1 MKLKLSAI
9 AAGVLG
15 IALASAGCGSTSN
28 VGSTSSTAASGSST
42 ASASSSGSAATTTGF
57 GSANQALCSSAV
69 NTKPGYP
76 NSIGTIA
83 GGSKTLTG
91 AGSTFVA
98 PMMSDWTKAYSTATG
113 NQVTYD
119 SIGSGGGVAQVQAN
133 TVNFGDSDTGMNA
146 ADLAKAKGP
155 VLQIPLLLGAVVP
168 TYNLPGIGAGLK
180 FTGNVLGEIYAGTI
194 KMWNDPAL
202 TALNPGVNLPDAPI
216 AVVHRSDGSGTTG
229 IWTDYLTKESP
240 TWVSTL
246 GGPSK
251 SSGKTVA
258 WPVGIGGKGN
268 EGVSGVISQ
277 TQDSLGYL
285 ESDYAI
291 SQNLTFGQVENKAGK
306 FIEPCLASIIPAVNG
321 VTFPASLNISLTDG
335 TDPNVYPI
343 SGTTY
348 ALVYEHQTS
357 QATAAALVNFFGWV
371 LSSGQDL
378 NASLYYAPLGS
389 ALQQLSVAQLKK
401 ITVNGQPVVK

>member
-1 MKLKLSAI
+1 MKLKLSAA

-15 IALASAGCGSTSN
+15 IALVSAGCGSTAN
-28 VGSTSSTAASGSST
+28 VGGGSTPAASGSSGSSS
-42 ASASSSGSAATTTGF
+42 ASAAGF
-57 GSANQALCSSAV
+57 GSANQALCSGAV
-69 NTKPGYP
+69 TTKPGYK
-76 NSIGTIA
+76 NTIGTIA

-98 PMMSDWTKAYSTATG
+98 PMMSDWTKAYSQATG

-133 TVNFGDSDTGMNA
+133 TVNFGDSDVGMKPSEIA
-146 ADLAKAKGP
+146 AAKGGP

-180 FTGNVLGEIYAGTI
+180 FTGNVLGEIYAGKI

-202 TALNPGVNLPDAPI
+202 TALNPGVNLPDAAI

-246 GGPSK
+246 GGASK

-258 WPVGIGGKGN
+258 WPTGIGGKGN
-268 EGVSGVISQ
+268 EGVSGAISQ

-291 SQNLTFGQVENKAGK
+291 AQNLTYGQVENKAGK
-306 FIEPCLASIIPAVNG
+306 FIEPCIASIIPTVNG

-357 QATAAALVNFFGWV
+357 KATAAALVNFFAWV
-371 LSSGQDL
+371 LSTGQDL

-389 ALQQLSVAQLKK
+389 ALQQLAVGQLKK
-401 ITVNGQPVVK
+401 ITLNGQPVA

>member
-1 MKLKLSAI
+1 MKLKLSAA

-15 IALASAGCGSTSN
+15 IALVSAGCGSTAN
-28 VGSTSSTAASGSST
+28 VGSTSTPAASGSSAAPGSPS
-42 ASASSSGSAATTTGF
+42 ASAAGF
-57 GSANQALCSSAV
+57 GSANQALCSGTV
-69 NTKPGYP
+69 NTKPGYK
-76 NSIGTIA
+76 NAIGTVA

-133 TVNFGDSDTGMNA
+133 TVNFGDSDVGMKPSEIA
-146 ADLAKAKGP
+146 AAKGGP
-155 VLQIPLLLGAVVP
+155 VLQVPLLLGAVVP
-168 TYNLPGIGAGLK
+168 AYNLPGIGGGLK
-180 FTGNVLGEIYAGTI
+180 FTGNVLGEIFAGKI
-194 KMWNDPAL
+194 KTWNDPAL
-202 TALNPGVNLPDAPI
+202 TALNPGVNLPGAAI

-240 TWVSTL
+240 AWVSAL
-246 GGPSK
+246 GGASK

-258 WPVGIGGKGN
+258 WPTGIGGKGN
-268 EGVSGVISQ
+268 EGVSGAISQ

-285 ESDYAI
+285 ESDFAI
-291 SQNLTFGQVENKAGK
+291 AQNLTYGQVQNKAGK
-306 FIEPCLASIIPAVNG
+306 FIEPCIASIIPAVNG

-357 QATAAALVNFFGWV
+357 KATAAALVNFFAWV

-378 NASLYYAPLGS
+378 NASLYYAPLGP

-401 ITVNGQPVVK
+401 ITLNGQPVVG

>member
-1 MKLKLSAI
+1 MRLKLSVV
-9 AAGVLG
+9 AAGALG
-15 IALASAGCGSTSN
+15 TALVVTGCGSTNN
-28 VGSTSSTAASGSST
+28 VGSTSTSTGTS
-42 ASASSSGSAATTTGF
+42 ASASASAGAVSSVGF
-57 GSANQALCSSAV
+57 GSANQTLCSGAV
-69 NTKPGYP
+69 NSKPNYP
-76 NSIGTIA
+76 NAIGTIA

-98 PMMSDWTKAYSTATG
+98 PMMSDWTKAYNTATG
-113 NQVTYD
+113 VQVSYS

-168 TYNLPGIGAGLK
+168 TYNLTGVGAGLK
-180 FTGNVLGEIYAGTI
+180 FTGNVLGEIYAGKIT
-194 KMWNDPAL
+194 KWNDPAL
-202 TALNPGVNLPDAPI
+202 TALNPGVSLPDEAI

-246 GGPSK
+246 GGASK
-251 SSGKTVA
+251 SKGKTVA

-277 TQDSLGYL
+277 TQGSLGYL
-285 ESDYAI
+285 ESDFAI
-291 SQNLTFGQVENKAGK
+291 AQNLTYGQVQNKAGT
-306 FIEPCLASIIPAVNG
+306 FIQPCIASIIPAVDG

-335 TDPNVYPI
+335 TNANVYPI
-343 SGTTY
+343 TGTSY
-348 ALVYEHQTS
+348 ALVYENQTS
-357 QATAAALVNFFGWV
+357 KATAAALVNFLGWV
-371 LSSGQDL
+371 LSDGQNL
-378 NASLYYAPLGS
+378 NTSLFYAPLGS

-401 ITVNGQPVVK
+401 ITVDGQPVVK